1 MMRVPSP
8 RFWFVYH
15 TAQLVDGIAAAIA
28 YWHTNTSKVKWL
40 IIMDV
45 GLLALLLLLFSIFQR
60 GQS

>member
-1 MMRVPSP
+1 MKIPSP

-28 YWHTNTSKVKWL
+28 YWHTNTAKVKWL

-45 GLLALLLLLFSIFQR
+45 GLLALLLLLFAIFQG
-60 GQS
+60 GQN